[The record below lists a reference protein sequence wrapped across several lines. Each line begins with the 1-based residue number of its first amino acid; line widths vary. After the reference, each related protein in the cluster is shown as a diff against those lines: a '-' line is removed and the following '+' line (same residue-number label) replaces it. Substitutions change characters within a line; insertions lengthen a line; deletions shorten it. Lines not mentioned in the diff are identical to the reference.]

1 MQYTQNW
8 YLFSFTHRR
17 LLSVDDE
24 AAVELG
30 LVEEVAHVLPV
41 LGHDELDGVLV
52 LFKRR
57 AQLLVLLL
65 QRADVPILLLYA
77 YNNQK
82 EMSILTCGDNV
93 INRNV
98 HLMI

>member
-1 MQYTQNW
+1 M
-8 YLFSFTHRR
+8 
-17 LLSVDDE
+17 
-24 AAVELG
+24 
-30 LVEEVAHVLPV
+30 EEVAHVLPV

-77 YNNQK
+77 
-82 EMSILTCGDNV
+82 
-93 INRNV
+93 
-98 HLMI
+98 